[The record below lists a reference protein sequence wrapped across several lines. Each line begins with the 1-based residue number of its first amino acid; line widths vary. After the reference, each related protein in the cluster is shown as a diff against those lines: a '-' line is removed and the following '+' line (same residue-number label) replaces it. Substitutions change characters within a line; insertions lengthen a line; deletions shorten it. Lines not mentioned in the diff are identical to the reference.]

1 MLQYKLW
8 WQPQIIDAKI
18 CFMNQKCFRW
28 YLTKVDFEHADPLPR
43 VLGPAA
49 PGYKQK
55 IVFLP
60 TGCLIQ
66 PAVGSLESWVIVT
79 GENDFVLQF

>member
-1 MLQYKLW
+1 
-8 WQPQIIDAKI
+8 
-18 CFMNQKCFRW
+18 MNQKCFRW
-28 YLTKVDFEHADPLPR
+28 HLTKVDCEHADPLPR

-49 PGYKQK
+49 PDYKQK
-55 IVFLP
+55 TVLLP

-66 PAVGSLESWVIVT
+66 PVVGSLESWVIVT